1 MRRFRFTGLGLLV
14 ASQVVALLIA
24 ASVGFGA
31 RTNST
36 SLHIQVVNR
45 TKDDAVEVVLDGR
58 RVYAGRPMPHSL
70 LEPNPVP
77 ENAGTYEMTGG
88 SDHNLLV
95 EVPAGRARGQL
106 HWNSDSPKD
115 QWLVIFWTPSS
126 NPAKASGTITFSM
139 QRGPAGAR

>member
-1 MRRFRFTGLGLLV
+1 MRRFRCTGLGLLAASQAMALLV
-14 ASQVVALLIA
+14 ASL
-24 ASVGFGA
+24 GFGA
-31 RTNST
+31 RTNTT

-58 RVYAGRPMPHSL
+58 RVYAGRPIPHSQV
-70 LEPNPVP
+70 ETNPIP
-77 ENAGTYEMTGG
+77 ENAGTYEMTDD

-95 EVPAGRARGQL
+95 EVPVGRARGQL
-106 HWNSDSPKD
+106 HWSSDSPKD

>member
-1 MRRFRFTGLGLLV
+1 MRRFRITGLSLLA
-14 ASQVVALLIA
+14 ASQVIVLMMVAS
-24 ASVGFGA
+24 SVFGA

-36 SLHIQVVNR
+36 SLHIQAVNR

-58 RVYAGRPMPHSL
+58 RVYAGRPIPHSQ
-70 LEPNPVP
+70 LEPNAVP
-77 ENAGTYEMTGG
+77 ENAGTYEMAGG

-139 QRGPAGAR
+139 QRGPASAK

>member
-1 MRRFRFTGLGLLV
+1 VRRFRFAEPGLLL
-14 ASQVVALLIA
+14 ASQVIALLIA

-31 RTNST
+31 RTNAT

-45 TKDDAVEVVLDGR
+45 TRDDAVEVVLDGR
-58 RVYAGRPMPHSL
+58 RVYLGRPIPHSQ
-70 LEPNPVP
+70 LEVNPVP
-77 ENAGTYEMTGG
+77 ENAGTYEMEGG

-95 EVPAGRARGQL
+95 EVPAGKARGQL

-115 QWLVIFWTPSS
+115 QWLVIYWTPSRE
-126 NPAKASGTITFSM
+126 PAKANGTITFSM